1 MTKNSVFG
9 SVILPARMKNLLYTL
24 ILVLLCQLSNAQQKP
39 QYTQYIFNN
48 LLLNP
53 AVTGIEHYIDLKAGY
68 RSQWTGL
75 QGAPVT
81 SYLTVSAP
89 FGSDFVRGD
98 AAAVSPGNEA
108 NPYSRLYSQNY
119 EAAEPHHGLGFMMVS
134 DQAGPISTTNIDA
147 TYAYHMGLASNFNLS
162 LGVAA
167 GLSHI
172 SLNTSQLLLEN
183 PNDPAITNGN
193 NSQWKPDLSIGVWGY
208 SAEYYFGVSAQQ
220 LLSQNQ
226 YFTTTNKSYNQSKTI
241 PQYFITAGYKTYL
254 SDDITLVPSALL
266 KVIQPEPVAFDVN
279 MKLAFRDRF
288 WIGASY
294 RNQDSFAGLLGLNI
308 SSLINISYSY
318 DYTTSALRTVSN
330 GTHEIVIGLMLNNQ
344 DRVVSPRHGW

>member
-1 MTKNSVFG
+1 MSFQHAV
-9 SVILPARMKNLLYTL
+9 
-24 ILVLLCQLSNAQQKP
+24 AQQKP
-39 QYTQYIFNN
+39 QYTQYVFNN
-48 LLLNP
+48 ILLNP
-53 AVTGIEHYIDLKAGY
+53 AVTGIENYIDLKAGY

-108 NPYSRLYSQNY
+108 NPYSHLYTQNY
-119 EAAEPHHGLGFMMVS
+119 EAAEPHHGIGFMLVS
-134 DQAGPISTTNIDA
+134 GQAGPISTTNIDA
-147 TYAYHMGLASNFNLS
+147 TYAYHLGISSSFNLS

-167 GLSHI
+167 GLDHA
-172 SLNTSQLLLEN
+172 SLNTSILAPEN
-183 PNDPAITNGN
+183 PNDPLITNGS

-208 SAEYYFGVSAQQ
+208 SSDYYVGLSVQQ
-220 LLSQNQ
+220 LLPQNL
-226 YFTTTNKSYNQSKTI
+226 YFSTSDTYNKSKTS
-241 PQYFITAGYKTYL
+241 PQYFLTGGLKLFL
-254 SDDITLVPSALL
+254 SDDMTLMPSTLIKFINPA
-266 KVIQPEPVAFDVN
+266 PVAFDVN

-288 WIGASY
+288 WVGASY
-294 RNQDSFAGLLGLNI
+294 RNQDSVAGLLGLNI

-330 GTHEIVIGLMLNNQ
+330 GTHEIVIGLMLNNK
-344 DRVVSPRHGW
+344 DREVSPQRSW